1 MEDMVATVE
10 DQDVSPPR
18 HSIGL
23 HRIMQAGLVMG

>member
-1 MEDMVATVE
+1 MKDMVATVK

-23 HRIMQAGLVMG
+23 HRVMQAGFVVG

>member
-23 HRIMQAGLVMG
+23 HCVMQVGLVVG